1 VKILRDAMRQAV
13 KEPEVVNAHAKLDS
27 PVAYLDADEFNA
39 FWDKDARRLTEV
51 VKAIGKV
58 ESAQ

>member
-1 VKILRDAMRQAV
+1 M
-13 KEPEVVNAHAKLDS
+13 
-27 PVAYLDADEFNA
+27 DADEFNA
-39 FWDKDARRLTEV
+39 FWQKDAEKLAGV